1 MRISRL
7 FIPIFTFTHLHIF
20 TLTLFLLCLSAP
32 SVQATKRALVVGIG
46 AYPAET
52 GWPAIHGDNDV
63 AIAVDYLQRAGFES
77 AHIATL
83 LNEQA
88 TYQGIQTAFLALIE
102 QAAEGDLIY
111 IHFSGHGQRITDV
124 DGDEAIRNPKRAG
137 YDEAWIPYDAHVAY
151 EAGVYEGEHHLVDDE
166 INGYLALLRGKIG
179 EAGRIIVIA
188 DACHSEGFSRAVEDA
203 PVCRGLASD
212 FIIPEDKLKPVSD
225 QPSYDI
231 TWVAISACRSFQSN
245 FEYKNTQG
253 ALTSAIAAQADKL
266 TTATVEEIFKSIKP
280 FYTANEIGKGYYT
293 PTPTLECPADDK
305 LQPFLP

>member
-1 MRISRL
+1 MRIFRL
-7 FIPIFTFTHLHIF
+7 LFV
-20 TLTLFLLCLSAP
+20 FLLLVLTSFV
-32 SVQATKRALVVGIG
+32 SMATKRALVIGIG

-52 GWPAIHGDNDV
+52 GWAAIHGDNDV
-63 AIAVDYLQRAGFES
+63 AIAVDYLQQAGFES

-83 LNEQA
+83 LDEQA
-88 TYQGIQTAFLALIE
+88 TYQGIQSAFLALIE
-102 QAAEGDLIY
+102 QAGEGDLVY

-137 YDEAWIPYDAHVAY
+137 YDEAWIPYDAHAIY
-151 EAGVYEGEHHLVDDE
+151 KEGVYEGEHHLVDDE
-166 INGYLALLRGKIG
+166 INGYLAQLRGKIG
-179 EAGRIIVIA
+179 KEGKIIVVA
-188 DACHSEGFSRAVEDA
+188 DACHSEGFSRAAEEA

-212 FIIPEDKLKPVSD
+212 FVIPEEKVKPLTEL
-225 QPSYDI
+225 PSYEI

-266 TTATVEEIFKSIKP
+266 TTATVDEIFKSIKP

-293 PTPTLECPADDK
+293 PTPTLECPADVK
-305 LQPFLP
+305 QQVFLQ

>member
-1 MRISRL
+1 MRAFRL
-7 FIPIFTFTHLHIF
+7 LSV
-20 TLTLFLLCLSAP
+20 LFLLCITTLMGM
-32 SVQATKRALVVGIG
+32 ATKRALVIGIG
-46 AYPAET
+46 SYPAET

-88 TYQGIQTAFLALIE
+88 TYQGIRDAFRSLIDK
-102 QAAEGDLIY
+102 AEDGDMIY

-137 YDEAWIPYDAHVAY
+137 YDEAWIPYDAHVSY
-151 EAGVYEGEHHLVDDE
+151 KEGVYEGEHHLIDDE
-166 INGYLALLRGKIG
+166 INGYLASLRSKIG
-179 EAGRIIVIA
+179 DAGRIIVIA
-188 DACHSEGFSRAVEDA
+188 DACHSEGFSRAAEEA

-212 FIIPEDKLKPVSD
+212 FVIPEDKLRPVTD

-231 TWVAISACRSFQSN
+231 TWIAISACRSFQSN

-253 ALTSAIAAQADKL
+253 ALTSALAAQADQL
-266 TTATVEEIFKSIKP
+266 TTATVEEIFRSIKP

-293 PTPTLECPADDK
+293 PTPTLECPAEVK
-305 LQPFLP
+305 QQPFLP